1 MYYTL
6 TLHLANTTYHCPAEN
21 AATTRAIRYMQQSEK
36 KLMKDDNYDELKE
49 KKLSEE
55 CHLKQLNKD
64 K

>member
-55 CHLKQLNKD
+55 TAE
-64 K
+64 